1 MISQISKDGFYLI
14 KMESS
19 DKDLSLEINQD
30 RGNIISSI
38 IFNGNEM
45 IHIDRENYLSQERPR
60 CGCPVLFPFCG
71 VNEDNQL
78 NINSKSYPT
87 GIHGVVH
94 TNKWTIQHL
103 TEKGDGCVAEMYTTS
118 DETTK
123 EAFPFDFRLDA
134 KITLQGHKVTY
145 ATKITNLS
153 GETMPCDLGFHP
165 FFTVSGLANLQFDMR
180 ADTVYYPGSKRREAC
195 EGADASEIKA
205 AGMIFEHCQS
215 MKITDTNRKVCIRI
229 ENEKEFQN
237 LMLWTGNEN
246 KFLVVEP
253 LTAIPNAINDKT
265 NRFNIPSGESVEA
278 VWSFEPEIV

>member
-1 MISQISKDGFYLI
+1 
-14 KMESS
+14 MESS

-30 RGNIISSI
+30 RGNIISSM

-45 IHIDRENYLSQERPR
+45 MHIDRANYLSQERPR

-94 TNKWTIQHL
+94 TNKWIIQHL
-103 TEKGDGCVAEMYTTS
+103 TEKGVGCAAEMYTTS

-123 EAFPFDFRLDA
+123 EAFPYDFRLDA
-134 KITLQGHKVTY
+134 KISLYGHKVTY

-153 GETMPCDLGFHP
+153 SKTMPCDLGFHP
-165 FFTVSGLANLQFDMR
+165 FFAVSGLSHLQFEIK
-180 ADTVYYPGSKRREAC
+180 AETVYYPGSKSRKAF
-195 EGADASEIKA
+195 EGADVSEIKA
-205 AGMIFEHCQS
+205 AGMIFEHCRS

-253 LTAIPNAINDKT
+253 LTSIPNAINDKT
-265 NRFNIPSGESVEA
+265 NRFNIPSGESIEA
-278 VWSFEPEIV
+278 VWSFEPETA